1 VLSVKAFVGHMDV
14 DVWWG
19 VEYIC
24 LEFKREVRCGFE
36 DHSKAEGLK
45 LGRFSPTSPLLQLF
59 EFAWEN
65 KQ

>member
-1 VLSVKAFVGHMDV
+1 MLSVKAFVGHMDV
-14 DVWWG
+14 DVWWA

-24 LEFKREVRCGFE
+24 LEFKREVGCGFE
-36 DHSKAEGLK
+36 DHRKAEGLQ
-45 LGRFSPTSPLLQLF
+45 LGRFSPTSPLLQLC